1 MGELSTY
8 VCKVCATRWLNHT
21 LEGVESK
28 SGAREFWNSQET
40 DAPPNSTGV
49 AAKWWRLANTLFWVG
64 LVEWNGG
71 LINMVLI
78 RVFPG
83 CMILIGVPLLVLM
96 HELKLY
102 I

>member
-1 MGELSTY
+1 
-8 VCKVCATRWLNHT
+8 
-21 LEGVESK
+21 
-28 SGAREFWNSQET
+28 
-40 DAPPNSTGV
+40 
-49 AAKWWRLANTLFWVG
+49 
-64 LVEWNGG
+64 
-71 LINMVLI
+71 MVLI